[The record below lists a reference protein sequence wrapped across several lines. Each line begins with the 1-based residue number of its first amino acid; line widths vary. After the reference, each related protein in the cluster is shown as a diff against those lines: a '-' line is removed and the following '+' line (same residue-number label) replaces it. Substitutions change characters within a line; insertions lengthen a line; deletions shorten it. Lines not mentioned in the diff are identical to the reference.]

1 MRGQRKDDII
11 CGLVQVTMLFQSSK
25 PSVYPWRGETLQG
38 YETNKKQSNMEKKSE
53 TIAKPAGL
61 YRKLLELQKAVRG
74 LLPDANGGG
83 QRNSYKYIS
92 GSKLLG
98 HLRPKMNELGLL
110 LKQEVIDIS
119 NDKNDYGT
127 TTGMRSEMF
136 TSIKMRFTW
145 VDTDTGEK
153 DENMFIA
160 NGQNGWDKGL
170 GSALTYGERYFL
182 LKFFHI
188 PSDEDDVDAL
198 PIVEAMPAPAPV
210 IQKRSAA
217 DFAVVEPGDKTYN
230 KLMARIAF
238 GQIDTVERAL
248 ASGMKISENALAL
261 LTQAQR
267 DYKPN
272 QQF

>member
-1 MRGQRKDDII
+1 
-11 CGLVQVTMLFQSSK
+11 MLFQSSK
-25 PSVYPWRGETLQG
+25 PSVYPWRGATLQG
-38 YETNKKQSNMEKKSE
+38 YETTKQQQSNMEKKSE
-53 TIAKPAGL
+53 TTAKPAGL

-83 QRNSYKYIS
+83 QRNSYKFIS

-98 HLRPKMNELGLL
+98 HLRPKMNALGLL
-110 LKQEVIDIS
+110 LKQEVIEIS
-119 NDKNDYGT
+119 NDRTDYST

-153 DENMFIA
+153 DENLFFA
-160 NGQNGWDKGL
+160 NGLNGWDKGL

-188 PSDEDDVDAL
+188 PSDEDDVDGL
-198 PIVEAMPAPAPV
+198 PIVEAMPAPAPAPAV
-210 IQKRSAA
+210 QKRSAA
-217 DFAVVEPGDKTYN
+217 DFAVVEPGDETYN

-248 ASGMKISENALAL
+248 ASGMKISENALEML
-261 LTQAQR
+261 MQAQR

>member
-1 MRGQRKDDII
+1 
-11 CGLVQVTMLFQSSK
+11 MLFQSSK
-25 PSVYPWRGETLQG
+25 PSVYPWRGGTLQG
-38 YETNKKQSNMEKKSE
+38 YETTKKQSNMEKKSE
-53 TIAKPAGL
+53 TTAKPAGL

-74 LLPDANGGG
+74 LLPDADGGG
-83 QRNSYKYIS
+83 QRNSYKFIS

-98 HLRPKMNELGLL
+98 HMRPKMNALGLL
-110 LKQEVIDIS
+110 LKQEVIDIT
-119 NDKNDYGT
+119 NTRTDYAT
-127 TTGMRSEMF
+127 TTGVRSEMF

-153 DENMFIA
+153 DENLFIA

-198 PIVEAMPAPAPV
+198 PIVEAMPAPAPAV
-210 IQKRSAA
+210 QKRSAA
-217 DFAVVEPGDKTYN
+217 DFAVVEPGDETFN

-238 GQIDTVERAL
+238 GQTDTVERAL

-261 LTQAQR
+261 LLQAQR

>member
-1 MRGQRKDDII
+1 
-11 CGLVQVTMLFQSSK
+11 
-25 PSVYPWRGETLQG
+25 
-38 YETNKKQSNMEKKSE
+38 
-53 TIAKPAGL
+53 
-61 YRKLLELQKAVRG
+61 
-74 LLPDANGGG
+74 
-83 QRNSYKYIS
+83 
-92 GSKLLG
+92 
-98 HLRPKMNELGLL
+98 MNDLGLL

-198 PIVEAMPAPAPV
+198 PIVEAMPAPAPAV
-210 IQKRSAA
+210 QKRSAA
-217 DFAVVEPGDKTYN
+217 DFAVVEPGDETFN

-238 GQIDTVERAL
+238 GQTDTVERAL
-248 ASGMKISENALAL
+248 ASGMKISENALAML
-261 LTQAQR
+261 LQAQR